1 MGSSRNFIQLIKN
14 KTKKYLTK
22 EVKGFIKDQLKVF
35 RSKELNNKD
44 SGKKFTNHIDIDG
57 IVFKRLTTVEA
68 DKKKS
73 NQHEFNG
80 SNLLKELL
88 GKNEPKEYQVTFA
101 WIESRDNLVTEEG
114 FVTWYDSRRSH
125 PSRSEYR
132 LYFKENI
139 ISRKFIVNDPL
150 FIIKRSD
157 SSLLLISTKANSDV
171 ERQLLFLFSLKNT
184 NFEINKKSRDIFQK
198 GEIFDL
204 EFKSRAVDEYILD
217 FFINSSI
224 EEEPVATEE
233 EEPIDLEDE
242 IEEEPIA
249 TEEEE
254 PIDLEDEIEE
264 ATKEEKTKFNKKIKS
279 EKLNKE
285 FYKFRNL
292 NFKDQLKQLKN
303 NLEFSEQRNT
313 DSKSNDFIENVVEKS
328 IDKKYEKKPI
338 ISTDSEFLSVKV
350 EDNYIDIDLEE
361 IKNDESQES
370 FLKLIEDNNLIC
382 ISPPGHGKT
391 ATAISA
397 VEKYLEISETTRL
410 QNIYFLTFTK
420 AATREARK
428 RLKNIDPYQSIRCF
442 TIDSFAGQINQLVKN
457 QTGQKF
463 YCKNYEESIEL
474 ATKFVSG
481 ICDPESSKL
490 VKSFLNNQIDL
501 LVIDEAQDINDIR
514 NKFMKY
520 IFCSI
525 HKDAR
530 ILIFGDPVQEIY
542 TFQNK
547 GIKGT
552 LLNYAVNNTYRNFI
566 RHELKFN
573 HRVKNKKL
581 LNSFKIARDIYKQKN
596 ISAKNK
602 NLKLINYL
610 KEFHN
615 SSLEDKSES
624 GSVFLFRRN
633 IDVLN
638 SVLLRLQSR
647 KKSAF
652 RISYLHEINEPF
664 LAFIIKEFFP
674 YEKVS
679 LDKIWSFIEGFDINK
694 LEKIYEIDQVGQL
707 IDNIENYYGD
717 GQENIEIKKIVDDFE
732 NSIVPDF
739 FSTKTW
745 GKGKN
750 TFSSIHSYKG
760 REAKN
765 IVLNYASNSI
775 SSDEEEFR
783 VYYVAL
789 TRAVEKLRFREFN
802 SEKILYK
809 KYYGKREY
817 IPNLKAVAFGL
828 SGDFVWSN
836 ESDHYELD
844 MQQEWLAKNA
854 KNIFEVEIIRNIKR
868 NKEDSYDLITKKD
881 GKYLGC
887 LSFQMKEILKK
898 EYDNQIP
905 SRFKNVFMVGTT
917 ATLIEQYLPDEE
929 FNNNFKI
936 IMKKIQNKP
945 KVIFKPNI
953 IGLLQSRNG

>member
-1 MGSSRNFIQLIKN
+1 MDSSKNFIQLIKN
-14 KTKKYLTK
+14 KTKKYLPK
-22 EVKGFIKDQLKVF
+22 KVKGFIKDQLKVF
-35 RSKELNNKD
+35 RSNELNNKD
-44 SGKKFTNHIDIDG
+44 SGKKFNNHIDIDG

-101 WIESRDNLVTEEG
+101 WIESRHKLVTEVG

-139 ISRKFIVNDPL
+139 ISRKFSVNDPL

-157 SSLLLISTKANSDV
+157 NSLLLISTKAYSDV
-171 ERQLLFLFSLKNT
+171 ESQLLFLFSLKNT

-198 GEIFDL
+198 GEILDL
-204 EFKSRAVDEYILD
+204 EFKSRAVDKYILD

-224 EEEPVATEE
+224 EEEPIALEE
-233 EEPIDLEDE
+233 E
-242 IEEEPIA
+242 IEEE
-249 TEEEE
+249 
-254 PIDLEDEIEE
+254 IEE
-264 ATKEEKTKFNKKIKS
+264 AIKEEKTTLNKKIKS
-279 EKLNKE
+279 EKPNKE
-285 FYKFRNL
+285 FYKYRNL
-292 NFKDQLKQLKN
+292 SFKDQLQQVKDS
-303 NLEFSEQRNT
+303 LEFSEQTKNY
-313 DSKSNDFIENVVEKS
+313 SNNVDFRENEVEKF
-328 IDKKYEKKPI
+328 IYKKSEETII
-338 ISTDSEFLSVKV
+338 ISNDSEFLSAKV
-350 EDNYIDIDLEE
+350 EENSIDIDLEE
-361 IKNDESQES
+361 IQNDESQNS
-370 FLKLIEDNNLIC
+370 FLDLMADNNIIC

-397 VEKYLEISETTRL
+397 VGKYLEISETTRL

-457 QTGQKF
+457 QTGEKF
-463 YCKNYEESIEL
+463 YCKNYDESIEL

-481 ICDPESSKL
+481 ICEAESSKL

-501 LVIDEAQDINDIR
+501 LIIDEAQDINDIR

-520 IFCSI
+520 IISSI
-525 HKDAR
+525 HKDSR

-547 GIKGT
+547 GVKGT
-552 LLNYAVNNTYRNFI
+552 FLNYAISNTYNKFI
-566 RHELKFN
+566 RHELKIN

-581 LNSFKIARDIYKQKN
+581 LNSFKIARDIYKLEN
-596 ISAKNK
+596 ISIKNK

-610 KEFHN
+610 KEFHK

-638 SVLLRLQSR
+638 SVLLRFQSR

-664 LAFIIKEFFP
+664 LAFLIKEFFP

-679 LDKIWSFIEGFDINK
+679 LDKIWTFIEGFDINK
-694 LEKIYEIDQVGQL
+694 LEKIYEIDQIGEL

-717 GQENIEIKKIVDDFE
+717 GQENIEIKRIVDDFD

-760 REAKN
+760 REAKD
-765 IVLNYASNSI
+765 IVLNYASDSI

-817 IPNLKAVAFGL
+817 MPNLKAVAFGL
-828 SGDFVWSN
+828 AGDFVWSN
-836 ESDHYELD
+836 EPDHYESD

-854 KNIFEVEIIRNIKR
+854 KNIFEVEIIRNITR

-887 LSFQMKEILKK
+887 LSFQMKEILKR

-917 ATLIEQYLPDEE
+917 ATLIEKYLPDEE
-929 FNNNFKI
+929 FNKNVKI
-936 IMKKIQNKP
+936 IMKKIQKKP

-953 IGLLQSRNG
+953 IGLLESRNG

>member
-1 MGSSRNFIQLIKN
+1 MS
-14 KTKKYLTK
+14 
-22 EVKGFIKDQLKVF
+22 
-35 RSKELNNKD
+35 
-44 SGKKFTNHIDIDG
+44 
-57 IVFKRLTTVEA
+57 
-68 DKKKS
+68 
-73 NQHEFNG
+73 
-80 SNLLKELL
+80 
-88 GKNEPKEYQVTFA
+88 
-101 WIESRDNLVTEEG
+101 
-114 FVTWYDSRRSH
+114 
-125 PSRSEYR
+125 
-132 LYFKENI
+132 
-139 ISRKFIVNDPL
+139 
-150 FIIKRSD
+150 
-157 SSLLLISTKANSDV
+157 
-171 ERQLLFLFSLKNT
+171 
-184 NFEINKKSRDIFQK
+184 
-198 GEIFDL
+198 
-204 EFKSRAVDEYILD
+204 
-217 FFINSSI
+217 
-224 EEEPVATEE
+224 
-233 EEPIDLEDE
+233 
-242 IEEEPIA
+242 
-249 TEEEE
+249 
-254 PIDLEDEIEE
+254 
-264 ATKEEKTKFNKKIKS
+264 
-279 EKLNKE
+279 
-285 FYKFRNL
+285 
-292 NFKDQLKQLKN
+292 FKDQLQQVKDS
-303 NLEFSEQRNT
+303 LEFSEQTKNY
-313 DSKSNDFIENVVEKS
+313 SNNVDFRENEVEKF
-328 IDKKYEKKPI
+328 IYKKSEETTI
-338 ISTDSEFLSVKV
+338 ISNDSEFLSAKV
-350 EDNYIDIDLEE
+350 EENSIDIDLEE
-361 IKNDESQES
+361 IQNDESQNS
-370 FLKLIEDNNLIC
+370 FLDLMADNNIIC

-397 VEKYLEISETTRL
+397 VGKYLEISETTRL

-457 QTGQKF
+457 QTGEKF
-463 YCKNYEESIEL
+463 YCKNYDESIEL

-481 ICDPESSKL
+481 ICEAESSKL

-501 LVIDEAQDINDIR
+501 LIIDEAQDINDIR

-520 IFCSI
+520 IISSI
-525 HKDAR
+525 HKDSR

-547 GIKGT
+547 GVKGT
-552 LLNYAVNNTYRNFI
+552 FLNYAISNTYNKFI
-566 RHELKFN
+566 RHELKIN

-581 LNSFKIARDIYKQKN
+581 LNSFKIARDIYKLEN
-596 ISAKNK
+596 ISIKNK

-610 KEFHN
+610 KEFHK

-638 SVLLRLQSR
+638 SVLLRFQSR

-664 LAFIIKEFFP
+664 LAFLIKEFFP

-679 LDKIWSFIEGFDINK
+679 LDKIWTFIEGFDINK
-694 LEKIYEIDQVGQL
+694 LEKIYEIDQIGEL
-707 IDNIENYYGD
+707 IDNVENYYGD
-717 GQENIEIKKIVDDFE
+717 GQENIEIKRIVDDFD

-760 REAKN
+760 REAKD
-765 IVLNYASNSI
+765 IVLNYASDSI

-817 IPNLKAVAFGL
+817 MPNLKAVAFGL
-828 SGDFVWSN
+828 AGDFVWSN
-836 ESDHYELD
+836 EPDHYESD

-854 KNIFEVEIIRNIKR
+854 KNIFEVEIIRNITR

-887 LSFQMKEILKK
+887 LSFQMKEILKR

-917 ATLIEQYLPDEE
+917 ATLIEKYLPDEE
-929 FNNNFKI
+929 FNKNVKI
-936 IMKKIQNKP
+936 IMKKIQKKP

-953 IGLLQSRNG
+953 IGLLESRNG

>member
-1 MGSSRNFIQLIKN
+1 M
-14 KTKKYLTK
+14 
-22 EVKGFIKDQLKVF
+22 
-35 RSKELNNKD
+35 
-44 SGKKFTNHIDIDG
+44 
-57 IVFKRLTTVEA
+57 
-68 DKKKS
+68 
-73 NQHEFNG
+73 
-80 SNLLKELL
+80 
-88 GKNEPKEYQVTFA
+88 
-101 WIESRDNLVTEEG
+101 
-114 FVTWYDSRRSH
+114 
-125 PSRSEYR
+125 
-132 LYFKENI
+132 
-139 ISRKFIVNDPL
+139 
-150 FIIKRSD
+150 
-157 SSLLLISTKANSDV
+157 
-171 ERQLLFLFSLKNT
+171 
-184 NFEINKKSRDIFQK
+184 
-198 GEIFDL
+198 
-204 EFKSRAVDEYILD
+204 
-217 FFINSSI
+217 
-224 EEEPVATEE
+224 
-233 EEPIDLEDE
+233 
-242 IEEEPIA
+242 
-249 TEEEE
+249 
-254 PIDLEDEIEE
+254 
-264 ATKEEKTKFNKKIKS
+264 
-279 EKLNKE
+279 
-285 FYKFRNL
+285 

>member
-1 MGSSRNFIQLIKN
+1 M
-14 KTKKYLTK
+14 
-22 EVKGFIKDQLKVF
+22 
-35 RSKELNNKD
+35 
-44 SGKKFTNHIDIDG
+44 
-57 IVFKRLTTVEA
+57 
-68 DKKKS
+68 
-73 NQHEFNG
+73 
-80 SNLLKELL
+80 
-88 GKNEPKEYQVTFA
+88 
-101 WIESRDNLVTEEG
+101 
-114 FVTWYDSRRSH
+114 
-125 PSRSEYR
+125 
-132 LYFKENI
+132 
-139 ISRKFIVNDPL
+139 
-150 FIIKRSD
+150 
-157 SSLLLISTKANSDV
+157 
-171 ERQLLFLFSLKNT
+171 
-184 NFEINKKSRDIFQK
+184 
-198 GEIFDL
+198 
-204 EFKSRAVDEYILD
+204 
-217 FFINSSI
+217 
-224 EEEPVATEE
+224 
-233 EEPIDLEDE
+233 
-242 IEEEPIA
+242 
-249 TEEEE
+249 
-254 PIDLEDEIEE
+254 
-264 ATKEEKTKFNKKIKS
+264 
-279 EKLNKE
+279 
-285 FYKFRNL
+285 

-313 DSKSNDFIENVVEKS
+313 DSKSNDFKENVVEKS

-679 LDKIWSFIEGFDINK
+679 LDKIWSFIERFDINK

>member
-1 MGSSRNFIQLIKN
+1 M
-14 KTKKYLTK
+14 
-22 EVKGFIKDQLKVF
+22 
-35 RSKELNNKD
+35 
-44 SGKKFTNHIDIDG
+44 
-57 IVFKRLTTVEA
+57 
-68 DKKKS
+68 
-73 NQHEFNG
+73 
-80 SNLLKELL
+80 
-88 GKNEPKEYQVTFA
+88 
-101 WIESRDNLVTEEG
+101 
-114 FVTWYDSRRSH
+114 
-125 PSRSEYR
+125 
-132 LYFKENI
+132 
-139 ISRKFIVNDPL
+139 
-150 FIIKRSD
+150 
-157 SSLLLISTKANSDV
+157 
-171 ERQLLFLFSLKNT
+171 
-184 NFEINKKSRDIFQK
+184 
-198 GEIFDL
+198 
-204 EFKSRAVDEYILD
+204 
-217 FFINSSI
+217 
-224 EEEPVATEE
+224 
-233 EEPIDLEDE
+233 
-242 IEEEPIA
+242 
-249 TEEEE
+249 
-254 PIDLEDEIEE
+254 
-264 ATKEEKTKFNKKIKS
+264 
-279 EKLNKE
+279 
-285 FYKFRNL
+285 

-313 DSKSNDFIENVVEKS
+313 DSKSNDFKENVVEKS